1 MKRLTLLAVVAVMV
15 IGACS
20 SDDSNTSTDA
30 GKSTTT
36 TAATSTTT
44 TAPKPVPSAGCGQ
57 ATAAASK
64 LRHDIDVNGQARW
77 YLETVPSRTADD
89 DPMALVVDFH
99 GLAEGAQV
107 HTAMSGMGELGQKE
121 GFAVVFPNGTGSPI
135 RWDTDEDRA
144 KNPDLQFV
152 SKVLDE
158 VEANLCIDK
167 TRVYASGLSMG
178 AFMTSLVACSMSD
191 TFAAAAPVAGVQ
203 FSKTCKPD
211 RPVPIL
217 AFHGTKDPILLFN
230 GGVNADALAP
240 VLGNTPNTSGTTT
253 TTAPADLNG
262 KGYPETVKQWA
273 ERDGC
278 KGSKDTD
285 VSAEVIHRVYDC
297 PSDTAV
303 EFYII
308 KGGGHAWPGSAF
320 SKSIASVV
328 GYTTMDI
335 NASELIWKFFQRFR
349 LPG

>member
-1 MKRLTLLAVVAVMV
+1 MKRVLLLAVVAVMV

-20 SDDSNTSTDA
+20 SDDNTSTDA

-64 LRHDIDVNGQARW
+64 LRRDIDVDGQARW

-89 DPMALVVDFH
+89 APMSLVVDFH

-135 RWDTDEDRA
+135 RWNTGEDSA
-144 KNPDLQFV
+144 ANPDLQFV
-152 SKVLDE
+152 KKMLDE

-167 TRVYASGLSMG
+167 ARVYASGLSMG
-178 AFMTSLVACSMSD
+178 AFMSSLVACAMSD
-191 TFAAAAPVAGVQ
+191 TFAAVAPVAGVQ
-203 FSKTCKPD
+203 FSESCKPD
-211 RPVPIL
+211 RPVPVI

-230 GGVNADALAP
+230 GGVNTAALAP
-240 VLGNTPNTSGTTT
+240 VLGNTPTTAGPTT
-253 TTAPADLNG
+253 TTAPVDLNG
-262 KGYPETVKQWA
+262 KGYPEAVKQWA

-285 VSAEVIHRVYDC
+285 ATAEVIHRVYDC
-297 PSDTAV
+297 PPGVGV
-303 EFYII
+303 EFYIV
-308 KGGGHAWPGSAF
+308 KGGGHTWPGSAF
-320 SKSIASVV
+320 SKSISSIV

-335 NASELIWKFFQRFR
+335 DASELIWKFFQRFA